1 VSYLLDTN
9 VVSEWTKPRPNP
21 GVIEWLSQVAEDE
34 VFLSVVTFA
43 ELRHGIEWLAA
54 GRRRRRLDEW
64 LRGELALR
72 FEGRIVLIDGAIAD
86 EWGRLV
92 ARQEARGRPIAAMD
106 GLIAATAQVH
116 ALTLVTRNA
125 TDFRVS
131 VKAVLNPWKWPAAQT
146 EAVAIPG
153 GSFAVK
159 GCGSVR
165 RAGSE
170 VHSVAKHCK
179 SFHPDAVTLPGTAG
193 TWIVWA
199 S

>member
-21 GVIEWLSQVAEDE
+21 GVIEWLSQVAEDD

-43 ELRHGIEWLAA
+43 ELRHGIERLPA

-92 ARQEARGRPIAAMD
+92 VRQEARGRPIAAID

-125 TDFRVS
+125 ADFQIS
-131 VKAVLNPWKWPAAQT
+131 VKAVLNPWK
-146 EAVAIPG
+146 
-153 GSFAVK
+153 
-159 GCGSVR
+159 
-165 RAGSE
+165 
-170 VHSVAKHCK
+170 
-179 SFHPDAVTLPGTAG
+179 
-193 TWIVWA
+193 
-199 S
+199 

>member
-43 ELRHGIEWLAA
+43 ELRHGIERLPT

-72 FEGRIVLIDGAIAD
+72 FEGRIVPIDGPIAD

-125 TDFRVS
+125 TDFRFS
-131 VKAVLNPWKWPAAQT
+131 VKAVLNPWK
-146 EAVAIPG
+146 
-153 GSFAVK
+153 
-159 GCGSVR
+159 
-165 RAGSE
+165 
-170 VHSVAKHCK
+170 
-179 SFHPDAVTLPGTAG
+179 
-193 TWIVWA
+193 
-199 S
+199 